1 MKIYWIIFPTTVHHA
16 DRLRYSHPK
25 QQASEWCF
33 SGKAEQQAHPGRPG
47 TVGADRGMGGQNNL
61 TCPFEGTASYQR

>member
-33 SGKAEQQAHPGRPG
+33 SGKVKQQDAASWKTRYSGCRPG
-47 TVGADRGMGGQNNL
+47 YGPKQL
-61 TCPFEGTASYQR
+61 PFQQEKHQYR